1 MLSFVSD
8 KDIEEL
14 KKQDIDYDV
23 DIKIF
28 LMEFRDFFN
37 KTWTDEHYIKNEI
50 ADIEELNRDHLENFP
65 SWGGHYIL
73 ESSFTG
79 SNDIEILS
87 EKTKGIIGYFYGI
100 HLR

>member
-50 ADIEELNRDHLENFP
+50 ADIEELNRDHLENYP
-65 SWGGHYIL
+65 SWGGYYIL
-73 ESSFTG
+73 ESSFSG

-87 EKTKGIIGYFYGI
+87 EKTKGILGYFYGI

>member
-1 MLSFVSD
+1 MCSFVSS
-8 KDIEEL
+8 KDIDIL
-14 KKQDIDYDV
+14 KTHGVDYEV
-23 DIKIF
+23 DIKVF
-28 LMEFRDFFN
+28 LLELRDFFN
-37 KTWTDEHYIKNEI
+37 KTWIDKHYIKNEI

-87 EKTKGIIGYFYGI
+87 EKTKGILGYFYGI